1 MFDLLIKN
9 GRVDDGTGLTWFR
22 VSLGIAGDTVTV
34 VRGDTSSVEAPRAI
48 DAADRVVCPGFTD
61 MHSHS
66 DLKLLNGKLVI
77 DDGVHTGATPSR
89 ALGSQ

>member
-1 MFDLLIKN
+1 MFDLLIKS
-9 GRVDDGTGLTWFR
+9 GRVVDGTGLTRFR
-22 VSLGIAGDTVTV
+22 GSLGIAGDTVTV

-48 DAADRVVCPGFTD
+48 DAADRVVCPGFID
-61 MHSHS
+61 RHSHS

-77 DDGVHTGATPSR
+77 DNGVHTGTIPSR